1 MDVKCTEDQTK
12 HVTSADL
19 ISSNPKVLPVSNVK
33 SLSLGNQVNTLL
45 YNLLLI
51 GCFVDLGLFSV
62 FSCLIY
68 LTKKNSYDIW
78 CLSAYSSVSVDIIFC
93 PWFCLLIGYF
103 FFINCD
109 CYCIQCLSKIS
120 LKSVTKW
127 NFILKLQA
135 KFSSHYSLFHYTCS

>member
-78 CLSAYSSVSVDIIFC
+78 GLSAYSSVSVDIIFC
-93 PWFCLLIGYF
+93 P
-103 FFINCD
+103 
-109 CYCIQCLSKIS
+109 
-120 LKSVTKW
+120 
-127 NFILKLQA
+127 
-135 KFSSHYSLFHYTCS
+135 